1 MSTNQSNHP
10 QSSTHE
16 KRIWDSFLTERDKA
30 VYEAAGYGKRG
41 GFGTR
46 PALFIIDVQY
56 NFCGDQPEDIL
67 EGLKQYRTHCGK
79 EAWDAVAHIVPLLE
93 LAREKNIPVFYT
105 ESARRP
111 DLLDSGVQVGK
122 NHRGTEKTV
131 LANTR
136 ATQTVEEL
144 APQPHDI
151 RITKQK
157 PSCFFGTIFMSHL
170 NFLDVDTLILV
181 GGTTSGCLRATTVD
195 AYSYN
200 FKVIIPEEATFDRF
214 QSSHAMSLFD
224 LNCKYAD
231 VIPTKEVEDYL
242 SKLPA
247 K

>member
-1 MSTNQSNHP
+1 MSETK
-10 QSSTHE
+10 
-16 KRIWDSFLTERDKA
+16 KRIWDDFLTDRDKQVLA
-30 VYEAAGYGKRG
+30 QAGYGKRG
-41 GFGTR
+41 GFGKR

-56 NFCGDQPEDIL
+56 NFCGDTPEDIL
-67 EGLKQYRTHCGK
+67 EGLKQYRTHCGR
-79 EAWDAVAHIVPLLE
+79 EAWQAVEHIVPLLE

-105 ESARRP
+105 ESGRRA

-122 NHRGTEKTV
+122 NHRGGEKTV
-131 LANTR
+131 LADTH
-136 ATQTVEEL
+136 ATQTVEAL
-144 APQPHDI
+144 APRPQDI

-181 GGTTSGCLRATTVD
+181 GCTSSGCLRATTVD

-200 FKVIIPEEATFDRF
+200 FKVIIPEECAFDRF

-231 VIPTKEVEDYL
+231 VIPSVEVQDYL
-242 SKLPA
+242 RELPA
-247 K
+247 PKAD